1 MVGMG
6 IRRILYKSEME
17 KSLGMLPL
25 GGTQGGA
32 VLKWT
37 WQK

>member
-6 IRRILYKSEME
+6 IRRILQKTEME
-17 KSLGMLPL
+17 NSLGMLPL
-25 GGTQGGA
+25 GRTQVGA